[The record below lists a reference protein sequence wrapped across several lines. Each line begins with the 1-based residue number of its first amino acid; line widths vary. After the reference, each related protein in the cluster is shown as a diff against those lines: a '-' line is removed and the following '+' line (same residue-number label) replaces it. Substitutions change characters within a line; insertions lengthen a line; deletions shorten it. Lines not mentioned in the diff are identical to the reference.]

1 VKEKL
6 EKELEERAVQEPKP
20 LLAEAKPATE
30 AFDPAGEGD
39 GASGTKNKSLLV
51 HEVEKNGQ
59 IVLAIEKKS
68 PGKDAAERP
77 HRQAGAV
84 KNDGIEIRAIEKQ
97 SHAPGHFAESASAI
111 AKRGL
116 QLAQNGWRRARWN
129 AGAGWYRLTNGLEL
143 NELWSQF
150 KTEAQASTQFYR
162 QEANLRGRP
171 ARGSWKRPFRV
182 SGIFFLA
189 VLGKLSPARRVF
201 LLALLSVAVLAIVGF
216 EFLVITRTVE
226 FVVAFVGLLLLLL
239 LVLGDHVTM
248 KRDIEI
254 AREIQRLLVP
264 RVAPQVPGVD
274 MAFVT
279 RPANMVAGD
288 YYDAFCRSK
297 DGPLLLAVADVAGK
311 SVPAAMMM
319 ANFQASLR
327 ALAVTRSSLS
337 ELVTDLNRLVCSN
350 NLNGRRFTSAFLAE
364 LDAETGALAY
374 LSAGHN
380 PAILLREN
388 GDVEILQS
396 ESIPLGIELME
407 KYRAGQTVMQPLDLL
422 VIYTD
427 GVTEARSI
435 RGESFGETRLMAAM
449 KLRDLHERAA
459 VTLATILT
467 RLDEFTGRAEQ
478 HDDITCLVVRRFSP
492 ASSEN

>member
-1 VKEKL
+1 
-6 EKELEERAVQEPKP
+6 
-20 LLAEAKPATE
+20 
-30 AFDPAGEGD
+30 
-39 GASGTKNKSLLV
+39 
-51 HEVEKNGQ
+51 
-59 IVLAIEKKS
+59 
-68 PGKDAAERP
+68 
-77 HRQAGAV
+77 
-84 KNDGIEIRAIEKQ
+84 
-97 SHAPGHFAESASAI
+97 
-111 AKRGL
+111 
-116 QLAQNGWRRARWN
+116 
-129 AGAGWYRLTNGLEL
+129 
-143 NELWSQF
+143 
-150 KTEAQASTQFYR
+150 
-162 QEANLRGRP
+162 
-171 ARGSWKRPFRV
+171 
-182 SGIFFLA
+182 
-189 VLGKLSPARRVF
+189 
-201 LLALLSVAVLAIVGF
+201 
-216 EFLVITRTVE
+216 VITRTVE

-407 KYRAGQTVMQPLDLL
+407 KYRAGQTVMQPQDLL

-435 RGESFGETRLMAAM
+435 RGESFGETRLMAAV